1 MVGKTSLWALAAKLW
16 VMGRLEEIETA
27 ITGLPPED
35 YRRFVDWFR
44 TREQTR
50 WDEQMDQD
58 SVAGKLDFL
67 FGEAQSESE
76 QGLVQGWPPSK

>member
-1 MVGKTSLWALAAKLW
+1 MDRV
-16 VMGRLEEIETA
+16 EEIEAA
-27 ITGLPPED
+27 ITSLPPD
-35 YRRFVDWFR
+35 DFRRLVDWFR

-58 SVAGKLDFL
+58 SAAGKLDFL
-67 FGEAQSESE
+67 FSEAERESE